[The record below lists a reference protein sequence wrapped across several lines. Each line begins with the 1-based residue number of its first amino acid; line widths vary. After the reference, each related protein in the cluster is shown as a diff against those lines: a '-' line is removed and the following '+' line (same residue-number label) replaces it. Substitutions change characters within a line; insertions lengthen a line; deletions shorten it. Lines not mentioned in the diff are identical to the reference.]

1 MNFSTTK
8 ILLKAIKVK
17 YVNFNNY
24 LKKIKSLAYNKIMK
38 VKIKNIIDNDLVKI
52 FGKESV
58 LTSEPELFAYSHDC
72 SNIKS
77 ENAHLPLAVVFPKDV
92 YQVQKLVLLAN
103 ERNLSII
110 ARGVGTNHVGSC
122 VCLAD
127 NTVIVSFVKMDRILK
142 INRIN
147 LTVEVEP
154 GVVVEDLQKELEN
167 QDLFFPPDP
176 SNQKVSLVGGAIAQS
191 AGGPRGFKYGT
202 VKDYVLNLEVVL
214 PNGEIIETGKNCHKN
229 VEGYN
234 LTQLFVGSEGT
245 LGIITK
251 ATLKVIPK
259 VEAKNV
265 ILVYFETIDEAANA
279 VCSIISHHIVPSVL
293 ELMDKNT
300 LETIERF
307 KPSGLKTQFEACLLL
322 EVDGFASTI
331 VQQCETVKTL
341 CLENNAKDV
350 IISKNDEEKEK
361 IWIARRSSFACCT
374 KLAPNVI
381 ADDFVVSRELIPLA
395 VKTIQ
400 NICNKHNII
409 VCIMGHIGDGNIHP
423 NYALDLND
431 KNEIERFNACRKE
444 IIYEII
450 KLKGSITGEHGIGIE
465 KAKYIEKSVGSS
477 NIKLMKLIK
486 NVFDPKNI
494 MNPHKIFE

>member
-1 MNFSTTK
+1 MN
-8 ILLKAIKVK
+8 IKFK
-17 YVNFNNY
+17 NN
-24 LKKIKSLAYNKIMK
+24 INSDFI
-38 VKIKNIIDNDLVKI
+38 KI
-52 FGKESV
+52 FGKEGV
-58 LTSEPELFAYSHDC
+58 LTNKTELFAYSHDC

-77 ENAHLPLAVVFPKDV
+77 ENAHLPLAVVFPKST

-103 ERNLSII
+103 EQNLSLI
-110 ARGVGTNHVGSC
+110 ARGIGTNHVGSC
-122 VCLAD
+122 VCL
-127 NTVIVSFVKMDRILK
+127 NNHTVIISFVKMDNILK

-154 GVVVEDLQKELEN
+154 GVVVEDLQKELEK
-167 QDLFFPPDP
+167 QGLFFPPDP
-176 SNQKVSLVGGAIAQS
+176 SNQKVSLIGGAIAQS

-202 VKDYVLNLEVVL
+202 VKDYVLNLEIVL

-265 ILVYFETIDEAANA
+265 ILVYFDSVDEAANA
-279 VCSIISHHIVPSVL
+279 VCSIISHHIVPFVL
-293 ELMDKNT
+293 ELMNKNT

-307 KPSGLKTQFEACLLL
+307 KPSGLKTQYEACLLL

-331 VQQCETVKTL
+331 TQQCETVKIL
-341 CLENNAKDV
+341 CFENNAKDV
-350 IISKNDEEKEK
+350 IISQNDEEKEK

-381 ADDFVVSRELIPLA
+381 ADDFVVPREFIPFA

-400 NICNKHNII
+400 NICKKHDII

-423 NYALDLND
+423 NYALDLNNENEMIRFYACR
-431 KNEIERFNACRKE
+431 NEIIE
-444 IIYEII
+444 EII
-450 KLKGSITGEHGIGIE
+450 KLKGAITGEHGIGIE

-486 NVFDPKNI
+486 NVIDPKNI
-494 MNPHKIFE
+494 MNPNKIF

>member
-1 MNFSTTK
+1 M
-8 ILLKAIKVK
+8 
-17 YVNFNNY
+17 
-24 LKKIKSLAYNKIMK
+24 
-38 VKIKNIIDNDLVKI
+38 
-52 FGKESV
+52 
-58 LTSEPELFAYSHDC
+58 
-72 SNIKS
+72 
-77 ENAHLPLAVVFPKDV
+77 PLAVVYPKDV
-92 YQVQKLVLLAN
+92 CQVQKLVLLAN
-103 ERNLSII
+103 KQNLSII

-122 VCLAD
+122 ICLND
-127 NTVIVSFVKMDRILK
+127 HTVIISFIKMNKILK

-154 GVVVEDLQKELEN
+154 GVVIEDLQKELEK

-176 SNQKVSLVGGAIAQS
+176 SNQKVSLIGGAIAQS

-202 VKDYVLNLEVVL
+202 VKDYVLNLEVIL

-251 ATLKVIPK
+251 ATLKVIPQ

-265 ILVYFETIDEAANA
+265 ILVYFETIEEAANA

-307 KPSGLKTQFEACLLL
+307 KPSGLKTQYDACLLL

-331 VQQCETVKTL
+331 DLQCKTVRTL
-341 CLENNAKDV
+341 CFENNAKDV
-350 IISKNDEEKEK
+350 IISQNDEEKEK

-381 ADDFVVSRELIPLA
+381 ADDFVVSREFIPQT
-395 VKTIQ
+395 VKAIQ
-400 NICNKHNII
+400 NICKKHRII

-431 KNEIERFNACRKE
+431 ENEMTRFNACRNE
-444 IIYEII
+444 IIDEII
-450 KLKGSITGEHGIGIE
+450 NLKGSITGEHGIGIE
-465 KAKYIEKSVGSS
+465 KAKYLEKSVGSP

-486 NVFDPKNI
+486 NVIDPKNI
-494 MNPHKIFE
+494 INPNKIFQ